1 MKKLLERYFPVMRR
15 HPERVANW
23 RRHKN
28 LKRDPRLSSAYFDV
42 TNYVAR
48 APIPGVTDQKIL
60 FISDWHWH
68 NSKKNFCQLEALE
81 KKAAEIRP
89 DIVVLGGDIVEDADV
104 MPALPEVLSRL
115 RKLAPECIA
124 VRGNWE
130 VGKRWIAKET
140 WDKLYKDAGITLLC
154 NQSVVCGAIRF
165 HGIDDITSGIC
176 CLPEKLDPAMT
187 RPGSAT
193 LAEIIVTHS
202 PDTVLALDNDMDLY
216 RYDMALCGHCHGGQ
230 IRFPLLGAI
239 FSPSRYGKSFLKGSF
254 IRKNSRMKMLVSA
267 GMGEK
272 RRSFR
277 LFCRPEIILLTF
289 RKARHYRYR
298 GSNTAQE

>member
-1 MKKLLERYFPVMRR
+1 MKKLLERYFPVMRS

-23 RRHKN
+23 QRHRN
-28 LKRDPRLSSAYFDV
+28 PKRDPRLSSADFNV
-42 TNYVAR
+42 VNYITHAPVAGAADR
-48 APIPGVTDQKIL
+48 KIL

-68 NSKKNFCQLEALE
+68 NSKKNFRQLASLE
-81 KKAAEIRP
+81 KKAAEIQP

-104 MPALPEVLSRL
+104 MSALPEVLSRL

-130 VGKRWIAKET
+130 VGKRWIAGEI
-140 WDKLYKDAGITLLC
+140 WEKLYADAGITLLC
-154 NQSVVCGAIRF
+154 NQSVVYGAIRF
-165 HGIDDITSGIC
+165 HGIDDITSGTSS
-176 CLPEKLDPAMT
+176 LPEKLDPAML
-187 RPGSAT
+187 RPGSAA

-202 PDTVLALDNDMDLY
+202 PDTVLALDNGMDLY

-230 IRFPLLGAI
+230 IRIPLLGAI
-239 FSPSRYGKSFLKGSF
+239 FSPSRYGKSFLKGCF
-254 IRKNSRMKMLVSA
+254 IHKKSCMRMIVSA

-277 LFCRPEIILLTF
+277 LFCRPEIVLLTF

-298 GSNTAQE
+298 GGSTAQE